1 MRNEKRENRDRERC
15 ERWRGER
22 ERELTE
28 RKRECMYAHA
38 RGREKETKNEAEI
51 KR

>member
-1 MRNEKRENRDRERC
+1 MKREKIEIQSRERC